1 MLWAGS
7 SALEKDMTQ
16 VCGLYTV
23 KDEYFARFDKNH
35 LMLDNKE
42 EKRPYYCGL
51 RADNGLLW
59 LIPLS
64 SKIEKY
70 SQLIERYEVNC
81 GKGKCVFC
89 YIAKLKGK
97 KSAFVIG
104 DAIPCTDRYI
114 LKPFTV
120 GGEAFVIRDK
130 TDIKNLRNKL
140 SRFLSLVRIGKL
152 KPYVDILAIEK
163 ELLEEL

>member
-1 MLWAGS
+1 
-7 SALEKDMTQ
+7 MTQ

-42 EKRPYYCGL
+42 EKRPYYCGI
-51 RADNGLLW
+51 RAGNGLLW

-89 YIAKLKGK
+89 YIAKRKGRKSFESHGVLKKRRRIKGGAYSDK
-97 KSAFVIG
+97 QQARVYPACCF
-104 DAIPCTDRYI
+104 I
-114 LKPFTV
+114 LRQEPQRLCRS
-120 GGEAFVIRDK
+120 G
-130 TDIKNLRNKL
+130 
-140 SRFLSLVRIGKL
+140 
-152 KPYVDILAIEK
+152 
-163 ELLEEL
+163 